1 MKKFVFPATF
11 SINSS
16 FPVRKPYNLKQL
28 EDTYL
33 MRKVQEGDFGKMSLL
48 YERYHRDL
56 FGYFFR
62 LTSDGNISE
71 DMVQNVFYR
80 MLKYRNSYRGE
91 GKFIYWMYSVA
102 KNVWFDRHRKKEPT
116 YRASE
121 LKAVDERPDRERNPE
136 ELLEQD
142 EKATQLRK
150 ALMQLSPEKRE
161 AIILSRFQ
169 GMKYQ
174 EIARLSDCSENA
186 IKSRVQRG
194 LLELKSILERIEIA

>member
-1 MKKFVFPATF
+1 
-11 SINSS
+11 
-16 FPVRKPYNLKQL
+16 
-28 EDTYL
+28 

-62 LTSDGNISE
+62 LTNDGGTSE

-91 GKFIYWMYSVA
+91 GKFVYWMYSVA

-116 YRASE
+116 FRASE
-121 LKAVDERPDRERNPE
+121 LKTINERPDRERNPE
-136 ELLEQD
+136 ELMERD
-142 EKATQLRK
+142 EKTLLLRK

-161 AIILSRFQ
+161 AIILSRYQ

-174 EIARLSDCSENA
+174 EIARLSGCSENA